1 MADALAETFDLL
13 LKPCSSPCPYSILRL
28 SSIREAINEFKTLT
42 KEKALALYNYLKS
55 NSQKYEKPFYEE
67 VITEM
72 EKHLAKG

>member
-13 LKPCSSPCPYSILRL
+13 LRPRSFSCPYSIVRL
-28 SSIREAINEFKTLT
+28 SSIRKAIDEFKTLT
-42 KEKALALYNYLKS
+42 KEKALALYNYLKN
-55 NSQKYEKPFYEE
+55 NSQNYEKSFYEE